1 MSAPSPRPKLSSSS
15 SGLHHHHSHH
25 LTRDG
30 SDRHHHQHSHHTA
43 YSHRHSCKTQSPYRH
58 GLPQQKTQ
66 QHSYRRYSTLN
77 KMTGSSSNQAG
88 SAVSSSSSSAAAS
101 ASGMMQYY
109 YDTDASY
116 GFMQQEPA
124 WLMATPIDDDDLT
137 FGGKSLS
144 TWYEE
149 DRRRFSLGDESS
161 RTMESD
167 EEEESRG
174 RQRVRAHYDAPS
186 TSHRHH
192 KSHGSKGDAVK
203 H

>member
-1 MSAPSPRPKLSSSS
+1 
-15 SGLHHHHSHH
+15 
-25 LTRDG
+25 
-30 SDRHHHQHSHHTA
+30 
-43 YSHRHSCKTQSPYRH
+43 
-58 GLPQQKTQ
+58 
-66 QHSYRRYSTLN
+66 
-77 KMTGSSSNQAG
+77 MTGSSSNQAG

-186 TSHRHH
+186 SHPSLATRLRGVPDVATAAVPPQPMEPSPPWVRITTGEPRPRANRNPRRWLTAGCL
-192 KSHGSKGDAVK
+192 KGSDYGAHDDAYFPTRLSELLAALQ
-203 H
+203 

>member
-1 MSAPSPRPKLSSSS
+1 MTSSHSSS
-15 SGLHHHHSHH
+15 H
-25 LTRDG
+25 
-30 SDRHHHQHSHHTA
+30 A
-43 YSHRHSCKTQSPYRH
+43 
-58 GLPQQKTQ
+58 
-66 QHSYRRYSTLN
+66 
-77 KMTGSSSNQAG
+77 A
-88 SAVSSSSSSAAAS
+88 SAASSSSSSAATS
-101 ASGMMQYY
+101 TSGMMQYY
-109 YDTDASY
+109 YDTGASY
-116 GFMQQEPA
+116 GFLQQEPA

-167 EEEESRG
+167 EEEVSRG

-192 KSHGSKGDAVK
+192 KPHGSKSDAVK